1 MLEHVF
7 GTLKTMVL
15 WVFGYGS
22 LLWKAGFEYD
32 ERMIGFIKGYR
43 RVFYQANTDH
53 RGTPEYPGRVVTL
66 EAKEGAVTWG
76 AAYRVSGHDN
86 EKLVLSYLDL
96 REQEYDQ
103 KAYVDLYKAD
113 CFETP
118 ALCNVLVYI
127 GSSDLSR
134 NKFWAGP
141 APLEVMAEQIA
152 QAVGPSGPNYEYLF
166 LLEESLREL
175 DCVDEDICE
184 LAEAVRKH
192 MTSSAGI
199 SGTNMSTETQSI
211 SRKQQHDVC
220 NGV

>member
-1 MLEHVF
+1 
-7 GTLKTMVL
+7 MVL

-32 ERMIGFIKGYR
+32 ERMIGYIKDYR
-43 RVFYQANTDH
+43 RVFHQASTDH

-66 EAKEGAVTWG
+66 EAKEGEVTWG

-103 KAYVDLYKAD
+103 KSYVNLYTAD
-113 CFETP
+113 SSETP

-127 GSSDLSR
+127 GSSEISR

-152 QAVGPSGPNYEYLF
+152 RAVGPSGPNYEYLF
-166 LLEESLREL
+166 LLEKSLREL
-175 DCVDEDICE
+175 DCVDEDISE
-184 LAEAVRKH
+184 LAEAVRKY
-192 MTSSAGI
+192 MNSSNGPNSSDDV
-199 SGTNMSTETQSI
+199 SGTNGTTETQSI